1 MSETVQTLHELTA
14 ASSTALSIIV
24 CFPSVLLLIQNDED
38 SQRLVELYHQ
48 YKRLMFKVAQQYF
61 PHDHHE
67 MEDVISDAIL
77 KMIDNFSTLSA
88 VPCNKTASYIV
99 KIVRSVCNDRLR
111 KRNRQRSD
119 LSLWDAEDN
128 LADVEDVNASNET
141 ALSRFFA
148 VDLLQSFGQLNEREK
163 QLIRL
168 RHIDGMDYED
178 IALILG
184 MKEAAVRTAL
194 SRALQH
200 LAELAKAIE
209 RSELI

>member
-14 ASSTALSIIV
+14 ASGTALSIIV

-67 MEDVISDAIL
+67 TEDVISDAIL

-119 LSLWDAEDN
+119 LHLWDAEDN
-128 LADVEDVNASNET
+128 LADVADVNASNEV

-163 QLIRL
+163 QLLRL
-168 RHIDGMDYED
+168 RHIAGMDYED

-184 MKEAAVRTAL
+184 MKEAAVRTAV

-200 LAELAKAIE
+200 LGELAKA
-209 RSELI
+209 RDKAELV

>member
-1 MSETVQTLHELTA
+1 MAFSVY
-14 ASSTALSIIV
+14 LSL
-24 CFPSVLLLIQNDED
+24 PSILLMIQNDED

-67 MEDVISDAIL
+67 TEDVISDAIL
-77 KMIDNFSTLSA
+77 KMIDNFSTISA

-119 LSLWDAEDN
+119 LHLWDAEDN
-128 LADVEDVNASNET
+128 LADVEDVNASNEA

-148 VDLLQSFGQLNEREK
+148 VGLLQSFGQLNEREK
-163 QLIRL
+163 QLLRL

-194 SRALQH
+194 SRALKH
-200 LAELAKAIE
+200 LADLANAID
-209 RSELI
+209 RAELI

>member
-24 CFPSVLLLIQNDED
+24 SFPCVLLLIQNDED

-48 YKRLMFKVAQQYF
+48 YKWLMFKVTQQYF
-61 PHDHHE
+61 PHDYHE
-67 MEDVISDAIL
+67 IEDVISDTIL
-77 KMIDNFSTLSA
+77 KMIDNFSIISK

-111 KRNRQRSD
+111 KRNRQRSE
-119 LSLWDAEDN
+119 LHLWGAEDN
-128 LADVEDVNASNET
+128 LADVVDVNASSEV

-163 QLIRL
+163 QLLRL

-178 IALILG
+178 IALTLG
-184 MKEAAVRTAL
+184 MKEAAVRTAV

-200 LAELAKAIE
+200 MRELVKAKD
-209 RSELI
+209 RDELV

>member
-1 MSETVQTLHELTA
+1 MSEIKQAITE
-14 ASSTALSIIV
+14 STAISGMAFSIYLSL
-24 CFPSVLLLIQNDED
+24 PSILLMIQNDED

-67 MEDVISDAIL
+67 IEDVISDTIL
-77 KMIDNFSTLSA
+77 KMIDNFSTISK

-111 KRNRQRSD
+111 KRNRQRSE
-119 LSLWDAEDN
+119 LHPWGAEDN
-128 LADVEDVNASNET
+128 LADVEDVNASNEA

-168 RHIDGMDYED
+168 RHIDGMEYED
-178 IALILG
+178 MALILG

-194 SRALQH
+194 SRALKH
-200 LAELAKAIE
+200 LADLANAID
-209 RSELI
+209 RAELI